1 MKKEIKEVV
10 VLDDKDVERART
22 LAKTL
27 IESIT
32 TNKDVVLD
40 QDKQQL
46 IHDTI
51 CFLEDIEYE
60 FNN

>member
-1 MKKEIKEVV
+1 MKKEFKKVV
-10 VLDDKDVERART
+10 VLDDMDVERART
-22 LAKTL
+22 LAKAL

>member
-1 MKKEIKEVV
+1 MKKEFKKVV
-10 VLDDKDVERART
+10 VLDDMDVERART
-22 LAKTL
+22 LAKAL

-51 CFLEDIEYE
+51 CFLEDIVYE